1 MTRIRE
7 AGRLLLPATLHAR
20 TIGVALLTATLCA
33 VPAQDAAVSPA
44 PAESRSGQALPQG
57 AAARARAMALY
68 VKALRV
74 RADKGAVAALPLFK
88 EVLQLD
94 PENTALAGRVADM
107 AAAAGQP
114 NEARQLLEENVQ
126 RNPGTAG
133 PELALARFLVSRQQD
148 STQSHA
154 EALTQVRELQ
164 AKYPASVEVCGLAV
178 RLYVGDQ
185 RRDEAQSAVR
195 AAIGRG
201 SNSPAF
207 WLALSSIAR
216 EAFPLDDPDTRGAHL
231 AIISGCIEKAASLAP
246 EDGAVLEAAADF
258 YARQQQQSKAAA
270 YYGRLVAQEPGNLTA
285 RRKLGQCMR
294 LAGDI
299 AGARRLFEELVRIDD
314 SDSVAHRA
322 LASMLEAAGKLKEAL
337 RHRMELL
344 RIDGGTAEDYLKMAV
359 QLAEAGMME
368 ERRLTLERGCFA
380 CPVSPRLAIAYARA
394 LHSAGRFKE
403 ASEEFEK
410 AVKLAAKHD
419 PDVLDD
425 SYFLARAECARDS
438 GERETAAIHFR
449 KAIDKTPRGKSDRA
463 VPAYTGLAMLWLE
476 DGVKLEEARE
486 LLRLASSLRKD
497 DPRVAGAMALYE
509 EKKAVRDAAQS
520 VKKVP

>member
-1 MTRIRE
+1 MTGIHE
-7 AGRLLLPATLHAR
+7 ADRSLLSAKPSVR
-20 TIGVALLTATLCA
+20 TVGVVLLVATLCA
-33 VPAQDAAVSPA
+33 VAAQDASVGPA
-44 PAESRSGQALPQG
+44 PAEQRSVQSLPQS
-57 AAARARAMALY
+57 ASARAKAMALY

-74 RADKGAVAALPLFK
+74 RAEKGAVEALPLFK

-94 PENTALAGRVADM
+94 PDNSALAGRVAEM

-126 RNPGTAG
+126 RNPGSPG

-154 EALTQVRELQ
+154 EALTQVRGLQ
-164 AKYPASVEVCGLAV
+164 AKFPASAEVCGLAV

-195 AAIGRG
+195 QVIGRG
-201 SNSPAF
+201 SSNPAF
-207 WLALSSIAR
+207 WLAMSSIAR

-246 EDGAVLEAAADF
+246 EDGEVLEAAADF
-258 YARQQQQSKAAA
+258 YARQQQHTRAAA
-270 YYGRLVAQEPGNLTA
+270 YYGRLVALDPGNLSA
-285 RRKLGQCMR
+285 RRKLGQCLR
-294 LAGDI
+294 LAGDTG
-299 AGARRLFEELVRIDD
+299 GARRLFEDLVRIDD

-322 LASMLEAAGKLKEAL
+322 LASILEAAGKPKEAL

-344 RIDGGTAEDYLKMAV
+344 RIDGGTAEDYLKMAA
-359 QLAEAGMME
+359 QLADAGMTDE
-368 ERRLTLERGCFA
+368 LRLTLERGCFA
-380 CPVSPRLAIAYARA
+380 CPVSARLAIAYAA
-394 LHSAGRFKE
+394 TLHRAGRFKE
-403 ASEEFEK
+403 ATVEFEK
-410 AVKLAAKHD
+410 AVNLAAKHD
-419 PDVLDD
+419 PEALDD

-449 KAIDKTPRGKSDRA
+449 KAIDKTPKAKSERA
-463 VPAYTGLAMLWLE
+463 VAAYSGLALLWLE

-486 LLRLASSLRKD
+486 LLRLASSLKKD
-497 DPRVAGAMALYE
+497 DPGVARALALYE
-509 EKKAVRDAAQS
+509 EKKALRDAAQS
-520 VKKVP
+520 VKKIP